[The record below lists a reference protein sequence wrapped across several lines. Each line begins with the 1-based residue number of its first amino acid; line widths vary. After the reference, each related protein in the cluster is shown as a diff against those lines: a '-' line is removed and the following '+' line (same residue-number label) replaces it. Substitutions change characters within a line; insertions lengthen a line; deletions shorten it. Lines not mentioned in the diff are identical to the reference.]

1 LDYFLTMQS
10 RKLFLWPLLI
20 LAITSPTV
28 SSYAQNDAFL
38 EKLRSQ
44 NQFLVSFQAR
54 FAQTKKSPILE
65 DDLLSSGMLYFKK
78 DRNIRWEQQKPVAHI
93 LILNQDSMYEY
104 RADVTASKRPIS
116 GTFRQFQNLI
126 TNVVNGT
133 FIRESYHSA
142 EVWKQGDLIHYRI
155 TDPKGKMKKLIR
167 EIELTFDRESA
178 FLMQL
183 RFIDRSEQQIKIVFT
198 EHQINHLE
206 NSLFAIPDE

>member
-1 LDYFLTMQS
+1 
-10 RKLFLWPLLI
+10 
-20 LAITSPTV
+20 
-28 SSYAQNDAFL
+28 
-38 EKLRSQ
+38 
-44 NQFLVSFQAR
+44 
-54 FAQTKKSPILE
+54 
-65 DDLLSSGMLYFKK
+65 
-78 DRNIRWEQQKPVAHI
+78 
-93 LILNQDSMYEY
+93 
-104 RADVTASKRPIS
+104 
-116 GTFRQFQNLI
+116 
-126 TNVVNGT
+126 VVNGT

>member
-1 LDYFLTMQS
+1 MQS

-104 RADVTASKRPIS
+104 RADVTASKDLFRAPS
-116 GTFRQFQNLI
+116 GNFRTSSQMWS
-126 TNVVNGT
+126 TV
-133 FIRESYHSA
+133 H
-142 EVWKQGDLIHYRI
+142 
-155 TDPKGKMKKLIR
+155 
-167 EIELTFDRESA
+167 
-178 FLMQL
+178 
-183 RFIDRSEQQIKIVFT
+183 
-198 EHQINHLE
+198 
-206 NSLFAIPDE
+206 LFARAIIRQRYGNRVI